1 MPKHEA
7 IMPYTPLGKETMKS
21 HKAGFG
27 VNIAPISQ
35 INDPFDTCDP
45 IGFPRID
52 LFNLRGLQI
61 VQTKN
66 QVLMLYQNTRTWRNI
81 WTDGRALPKQITEPR
96 WFGYSVGKWVDQTTL
111 VVTTNGL
118 DDSTWI
124 DNTGRPHSDELVR
137 GRNLPPRGRTQH
149 RAHGDDYRPDDVYE
163 TVGAAQQIPSGDE
176 FTGFRYSGDDLLSL
190 AAGPI

>member
-1 MPKHEA
+1 
-7 IMPYTPLGKETMKS
+7 MKS

-45 IGFPRID
+45 IGFPRIH

-81 WTDGRALPKQITEPR
+81 WTDGRELPKRKLPSHGGSDTR
-96 WFGYSVGKWVDQTTL
+96 LASGWTL
-111 VVTTNGL
+111 
-118 DDSTWI
+118 
-124 DNTGRPHSDELVR
+124 PHWW
-137 GRNLPPRGRTQH
+137 
-149 RAHGDDYRPDDVYE
+149 
-163 TVGAAQQIPSGDE
+163 
-176 FTGFRYSGDDLLSL
+176 
-190 AAGPI
+190 